1 MSTARVPGSGPFRVD
16 QLSSPS
22 SYELSDGHALL
33 CQPAAPRGGAAAVAG
48 AVALRTDPA
57 VVEAGVEV
65 GHRLGDKTL
74 RAPDLSIG
82 NVPAERPG
90 WAEGAPPLAVEYADT
105 GQDYADLE
113 VKVQELLAAG
123 TRYLWVVRLTGPR
136 RVEVHEPG
144 KPMRVVDADGVL
156 TAPGVLQNPVPVAAL
171 YDRNASLDVAL
182 RNLLQRQGFSD
193 LEAVRE
199 ESRVEGERKGRAE
212 ALLTVLA
219 TRGLLVS
226 EAQRARILGC
236 SDTVTLDRW
245 LTNATTA
252 SSAREVLGE

>member
-33 CQPAAPRGGAAAVAG
+33 CQPTAPRGGASAVAG

-65 GHRLGDKTL
+65 GHRLGEKTL
-74 RAPDLSIG
+74 RAPDISIG
-82 NVPAERPG
+82 NVPAEQPG

-105 GQDYADLE
+105 GQDNADLE
-113 VKVQELLAAG
+113 LKVQQLLAAG

-136 RVEVHEPG
+136 RVEVHEPSQ
-144 KPMRVVDADGVL
+144 PMRVVDAGGEL
-156 TAPGVLQNPVPVAAL
+156 TAPGILQNPVPVAAL
-171 YDRNASLDVAL
+171 YDRSASLDVAL
-182 RNLLQRQGFSD
+182 RNLLQRQGYPD
-193 LEAVRE
+193 LEAVRA
-199 ESRVEGERKGRAE
+199 ESRLEGKLEGRAE

-219 TRGLLVS
+219 TRGLPLS
-226 EAQRARILGC
+226 EAQRARILAC
-236 SDTVTLDRW
+236 ADAATLDRW
-245 LTNATTA
+245 LASATTGA
-252 SSAREVLGE
+252 TAGEVLGE